1 MYLSLF
7 CMAFIINLLIIFLFY
22 QLLLQRLPSFWNI
35 FLWINFNTRLIILK
49 IGSLMDCLPY
59 TSSSL
64 LHYFII
70 HLRKEIIV
78 KFDSLSYK
86 QYYINESI
94 DFFLTLERKQVRVDL
109 PCLNQSLL
117 VVSQNLQ
124 IQVVH
129 FVLLG

>member
-7 CMAFIINLLIIFLFY
+7 CLAFIINLLIIFLFY
-22 QLLLQRLPSFWNI
+22 QLLLHRLPSFWNI

-49 IGSLMDCLPY
+49 NGSLMDRLPY
-59 TSSSL
+59 TSCSL

-94 DFFLTLERKQVRVDL
+94 DFFLALERKQVRVDL

-129 FVLLG
+129 FVLLS